1 VTSQIPASAPT
12 PPAKP
17 VSSDC
22 NPRRCAIANA
32 ASNYRI
38 GALYSLFTAGLL
50 ATQHPFSVLGAKHLS
65 TAKFILI
72 GEIVLLLSVPFMILS
87 ADARRDFR
95 AIICSGR
102 RLVQFGVLLLI
113 GLFGVLL
120 YSIGL
125 SKAHPIVIAA
135 VMNLA
140 PFWAALL
147 ALMISRKAIPTS
159 WPVFLGC
166 LVVAFIGAMM
176 TAISQSADGAS
187 SLESVSL
194 ASLSGAWIFA
204 VPVPILY
211 ALSGSL
217 VGKWFADFDDSA
229 TLAATFLT
237 GAVVL
242 IPATVIY
249 AYAHSDLQLNSD
261 AIPAIILL
269 MVGTAASSALGRI
282 LYQVSL
288 TVTGEDNG
296 FVSMFF
302 LLIPAV
308 TALLS
313 LSLSPW
319 IQDLRFTVG
328 PLFYAGLAVVAASMF
343 LFSWAAWRSERRQNA
358 ESEQR

>member
-1 VTSQIPASAPT
+1 M
-12 PPAKP
+12 
-17 VSSDC
+17 
-22 NPRRCAIANA
+22 
-32 ASNYRI
+32 
-38 GALYSLFTAGLL
+38 GAFYSLLTSGLL
-50 ATQHPFSVLGAKHLS
+50 ATQHPLSVLGAKHLS
-65 TAKFILI
+65 TAKFILV
-72 GEIVLLLSVPFMILS
+72 GELVLLFSVPFMILS
-87 ADARRDFR
+87 AKARRDFR
-95 AIICSGR
+95 AMICSGW
-102 RLVQFGVLLLI
+102 RLLQFAVLLLV
-113 GLFGVLL
+113 GLSGVLL
-120 YSIGL
+120 YNVGL
-125 SKAHPIVIAA
+125 SRAHPIVIAA
-135 VMNLA
+135 VLNLS

-147 ALMISRKAIPTS
+147 ALLISKKAIPTS
-159 WPVFLGC
+159 WPMFLGC

-176 TAISQSADGAS
+176 IAISQSGDGAP
-187 SLESVSL
+187 SLESLSW

-229 TLAATFLT
+229 TLAVTFLT

-249 AYAHSDLQLNSD
+249 AYVHSDLQVSSD

-313 LSLSPW
+313 LALAPW

-328 PLFYAGLAVVAASMF
+328 PLFYAGLAVVAAPMF
-343 LFSWAAWRSERRQNA
+343 LFSWAAWSQKA
-358 ESEQR
+358 

>member
-1 VTSQIPASAPT
+1 
-12 PPAKP
+12 
-17 VSSDC
+17 
-22 NPRRCAIANA
+22 
-32 ASNYRI
+32 
-38 GALYSLFTAGLL
+38 
-50 ATQHPFSVLGAKHLS
+50 
-65 TAKFILI
+65 
-72 GEIVLLLSVPFMILS
+72 MILS

-95 AIICSGR
+95 AMICSGR

-125 SKAHPIVIAA
+125 SKAHPVVIAA

-187 SLESVSL
+187 SLESLSL

-358 ESEQR
+358 DSEQR